1 MRGKIV
7 QVLKGYATDASDK
20 PNTSIDYD
28 RIDDLA
34 ESIVKLF
41 AIPVVS
47 NSVCFIPD
55 SIECGFRNRKGECT
69 SLGDCLKANDCI
81 TVWLCLVSTKI
92 HEIL

>member
-41 AIPVVS
+41 AIPVVI
-47 NSVCFIPD
+47 NQVCPKCKSDNTHSILNNEYSCFYCGNKFI
-55 SIECGFRNRKGECT
+55 GHT
-69 SLGDCLKANDCI
+69 CL
-81 TVWLCLVSTKI
+81 
-92 HEIL
+92 

>member
-1 MRGKIV
+1 MKKENK
-7 QVLKGYATDASDK
+7 LKELERESFNGTITIPDFRKKVNEYAELYHQEK
-20 PNTSIDYD
+20 
-28 RIDDLA
+28 
-34 ESIVKLF
+34 VKLF

-81 TVWLCLVSTKI
+81 TTA
-92 HEIL
+92 